1 MLPPAFCV
9 PQVKAW
15 EQVLA
20 VVAQLAQALAQG
32 PAAQALA
39 VVLGQLLLPGALGLL
54 QRLG

>member
-20 VVAQLAQALAQG
+20 VVAQLAHALAQG

-39 VVLGQLLLPGALGLL
+39 VVLGQPLLPGALGLL